1 MPRSSWH
8 PGMRALASVTIVAAV
23 CGASAACATS
33 HATDASPDATAPAP
47 HGRPNLITHDELATV
62 YDRNAYQ
69 AIQALRP
76 AMLKDRGATSILLD
90 TPTRPEVYVDGMYY
104 GRFSTLQ
111 QIQASDCWEIRYLN
125 VGDATIRYG
134 PGHAAGVIDITTK
147 H

>member
-1 MPRSSWH
+1 MPRSPRH
-8 PGMRALASVTIVAAV
+8 RGALALVSVTIVAAM
-23 CGASAACATS
+23 CGATAACASS
-33 HATDASPDATAPAP
+33 HATDASPEATAPAP
-47 HGRPNLITHDELATV
+47 HVRPNLITHDELATV

-76 AMLKDRGATSILLD
+76 AMLKDRGTTSILLD
-90 TPTRPEVYVDGMYY
+90 SPTRPEVYVDGMYY
-104 GRFSTLQ
+104 GRFSMLQ
-111 QIQASDCWEIRYLN
+111 DIQASDCWEIRYLN